1 MRSLRTTKQFDR
13 DLRRAKRR
21 GKTLDK
27 LWDIVGLLVQ
37 DEPLPARCRRHR
49 LSGEWDRLWECH
61 IEPDWLLIW
70 DETEDALTLVAPEP
84 MQTSSNEPAL
94 GSIAGRAG

>member
-1 MRSLRTTKQFDR
+1 MRRLRTTKQFDR

-27 LWDIVGLLVQ
+27 LWDIVELLVQ
-37 DEPLPARCRRHR
+37 GQALPSRCRRHR
-49 LSGEWDRLWECH
+49 LSGHWNRLWECH

-70 DETEDALTLVAPEP
+70 DEAEEILTLVRTGTHADLFE
-84 MQTSSNEPAL
+84 
-94 GSIAGRAG
+94 

>member
-1 MRSLRTTKQFDR
+1 MRALRTTRQFDR

-27 LWDIVGLLVQ
+27 LWNIVELLIRG
-37 DEPLPARCRRHR
+37 EPLPSRCRRHR
-49 LSGEWDRLWECH
+49 LSGQWNRLWECH

-70 DETEDALTLVAPEP
+70 DEAEQTLTLVRTGTHADLFE
-84 MQTSSNEPAL
+84 
-94 GSIAGRAG
+94 

>member
-1 MRSLRTTKQFDR
+1 MRALRTTKQFDR

-27 LWDIVGLLVQ
+27 LWQIVELLVRG
-37 DEPLPARCRRHR
+37 EPLASRCRRHR
-49 LSGEWDRLWECH
+49 LSGEWNRLWECH

-70 DETEDALTLVAPEP
+70 DESEETLTLVRTGTHADLFE
-84 MQTSSNEPAL
+84 
-94 GSIAGRAG
+94 

>member
-1 MRSLRTTKQFDR
+1 MMRALRTTKQFDR

-27 LWDIVGLLVQ
+27 LWEIVELLVRG
-37 DEPLPARCRRHR
+37 EPLPSRCRRHR
-49 LSGEWDRLWECH
+49 LSGQWNRLWECH

-70 DETEDALTLVAPEP
+70 DEAEQTLTLIRTGTHADLF
-84 MQTSSNEPAL
+84 Q
-94 GSIAGRAG
+94 

>member
-1 MRSLRTTKQFDR
+1 MRALRTTKQFDR

-27 LWDIVGLLVQ
+27 LWEIVELLVRG
-37 DEPLPARCRRHR
+37 EPLPSRCRRHR
-49 LSGEWDRLWECH
+49 LSGQWNRLWECH

-70 DETEDALTLVAPEP
+70 DEAEQTLTLVRTGTHADLFE
-84 MQTSSNEPAL
+84 
-94 GSIAGRAG
+94 